1 MKKIKLFEQ
10 YIETISVISNIDE
23 NQYDNTIE
31 ELDIIIE
38 GLENSEELN
47 EGLIGQV
54 LGWVFVPYMMLIRQS
69 YRFLKKKQKI
79 KKMLANPN
87 LTPEKKAKLKEQL
100 KDLKYEE
107 VKAKEEV
114 EKKKQELED
123 KIKAK
128 KAKMTPE
135 EKEEYE
141 KAAAKKKAEVAKAQ
155 AKLDKEM
162 DKFHGLEV

>member
-10 YIETISVISNIDE
+10 YTEIINTILNIDE
-23 NQYDNTIE
+23 NEYDNTIE
-31 ELDIIIE
+31 ELDVIIE
-38 GLENSEELN
+38 GLDNTEELN
-47 EGLIGQV
+47 EGLVGQV
-54 LGWVFVPYMMLIRQS
+54 LGWVFFAEFMIIRQG
-69 YRFLKKKQKI
+69 YRWLKKKQKI

-87 LTPEKKAKLKEQL
+87 LTPEQKAKLKEQL
-100 KDLKYEE
+100 KNLKYEE

-114 EKKKQELED
+114 EKKRQEMDD

-128 KAKMTPE
+128 KAAMTPE
-135 EKEEYE
+135 EKEQFQRE
-141 KAAAKKKAEVAKAQ
+141 ADKKKAEVAKAQ

>member
-10 YIETISVISNIDE
+10 YTKAISAISNIDE
-23 NQYDNTIE
+23 SEYDNTIE
-31 ELDIIIE
+31 ELDVIIE
-38 GLENSEELN
+38 GLENTEELN

-54 LGWVFVPYMMLIRQS
+54 LGWVFVPYMMLIRQG

-114 EKKKQELED
+114 EKKKQELDD

-128 KAKMTPE
+128 KAAMSPE
-135 EKEEYE
+135 EKEQYSI
-141 KAAAKKKAEVAKAQ
+141 AAAKKEAEVEKAQ
-155 AKLDKEM
+155 RKLDKEM
-162 DKFHGLEV
+162 EKFHGLEV

>member
-10 YIETISVISNIDE
+10 YTETISAISNIDE

-47 EGLIGQV
+47 EGLVGQV
-54 LGWVFVPYMMLIRQS
+54 LGWVFFAEFMIIRQG
-69 YRFLKKKQKI
+69 YRWLKKKQKI
-79 KKMLANPN
+79 KKMLANPK

-107 VKAKEEV
+107 IKAKEEV
-114 EKKKQELED
+114 EKKKQELDD

-141 KAAAKKKAEVAKAQ
+141 RAAAKKRAEVEKAQ
-155 AKLDKEM
+155 RKLDAEM